1 MPHSGL
7 SVSLKA
13 MIKYILFDLDNTLYP
28 ESSILGARFEEAINH
43 YTAGFLGV
51 SDDEARTMR
60 KTRGRDYG
68 TTLQW
73 LIQVY
78 GFDKIDEYMDA
89 VHPKNMNKYLQKN
102 PELKKILKSI
112 PVSRSILT
120 NSPKE
125 HALRVLEYLEIL
137 DQFERVFDL
146 RYNNL
151 QGKPDPGVYTRI
163 LTEIAHPAEEV
174 LFIDDVPAY
183 LEPFQK
189 MGGHVLLI
197 DELKRRESTDYPVI
211 RKIEEL
217 PDFVEKTFGIRS
229 EQK

>member
-1 MPHSGL
+1 
-7 SVSLKA
+7 
-13 MIKYILFDLDNTLYP
+13 MIKYILFDVDNTLYP

-60 KTRGRDYG
+60 KTRGKAYG

-73 LIQVY
+73 LMQVY

-89 VHPKNMNKYLQKN
+89 VHPKDMDRYLKKN
-102 PELKKILKSI
+102 PDLKKILGDI
-112 PVSRSILT
+112 PVPRSILT

-151 QGKPDPGVYTRI
+151 QGKPDPAVYTRI
-163 LTEIAHPAEEV
+163 LAEIDHPAEEV
-174 LFIDDVPAY
+174 LFIDDVPSY
-183 LEPFQK
+183 LAPFQA

-197 DELKRRESTDYPVI
+197 DELNRRTEADYPVI
-211 RKIEEL
+211 RQIEEL
-217 PDFVEKTFGIRS
+217 PIFIEKTFGTGS
-229 EQK
+229 SGK